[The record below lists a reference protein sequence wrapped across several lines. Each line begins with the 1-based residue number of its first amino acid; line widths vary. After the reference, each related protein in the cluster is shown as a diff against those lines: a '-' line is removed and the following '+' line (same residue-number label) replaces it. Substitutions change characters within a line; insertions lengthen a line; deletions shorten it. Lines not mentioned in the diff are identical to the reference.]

1 MGTLEKALEI
11 GQEGHLSGNGF
22 QIALLSTPSRV
33 QPVSRTSSTLAEL
46 GVLLWHVRR
55 VDLETLES
63 MFSLSKRH
71 QS

>member
-33 QPVSRTSSTLAEL
+33 QPVSRTSTLAEL

-55 VDLETLES
+55 VDLETLGS